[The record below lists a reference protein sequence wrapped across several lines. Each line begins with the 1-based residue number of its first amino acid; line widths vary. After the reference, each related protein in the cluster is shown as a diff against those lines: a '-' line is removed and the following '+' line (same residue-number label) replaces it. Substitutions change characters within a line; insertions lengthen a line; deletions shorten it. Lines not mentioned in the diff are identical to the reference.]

1 MRKELRFRAWN
12 TKREC
17 WTSRVEIKG
26 GYGRPVYLEGE
37 LEDEGGY
44 MVDNIVIERSTG
56 LYDKNSCEIYEGDIV
71 DVAGKK
77 IGEVVYDI
85 NQLRWVLAGRD
96 WWVPITALS
105 PVEYEIIGNIHENQD
120 IMDEQ
125 PPAEVENEKD

>member
-1 MRKELRFRAWN
+1 MSRELKFRAWVN
-12 TKREC
+12 SHWADWLPTIE
-17 WTSRVEIKG
+17 THGTYNDVVID
-26 GYGRPVYLEGE
+26 P
-37 LEDEGGY
+37 EDYISDEKCY
-44 MVDNIVIERSTG
+44 IEQATG
-56 LYDKNSCEIYEGDIV
+56 LYDKNCKEIYEGDIV

-85 NQLRWVLAGRD
+85 NQLRWVLVGRD

-105 PVEYEIIGNIHENQD
+105 PVEYEILGNIHENQD

>member
-1 MRKELRFRAWN
+1 M
-12 TKREC
+12 
-17 WTSRVEIKG
+17 EIKG
-26 GYGRPVYLEGE
+26 GYGRPLYLEGE

-120 IMDEQ
+120 IMGEQ